1 MDTSERRKYVAEL
14 VEKTGIRIDEDD
26 PIFAI
31 VLLNR
36 AILEDQKTALEASGD
51 KLRDEI
57 AQFHTDLNKLA
68 ETAKE
73 QVAAHIEAT
82 ANASVSDMQKR
93 FVAAIADTAKAET
106 AKAMEPIK
114 SATAENLAQ
123 LEKAARSLGSEA
135 NYSRDRWKLCVYSAV
150 GASILSTVF
159 VFVATMFALAK
170 YDGLDAD
177 QTRQLKMG
185 QQIEAVW
192 SDLDQRTRDR
202 LNSAMKA
209 KAEQ

>member
-57 AQFHTDLNKLA
+57 AQFHADLNKLA

-73 QVAAHIEAT
+73 QVTAHIEKT
-82 ANASVSDMQKR
+82 ANASVDDMQKR
-93 FVAAIADTAKAET
+93 FVAAITDTAKAEV
-106 AKAMEPIK
+106 AKAIDPVK
-114 SATAENLAQ
+114 KATADELGR

-135 NYSRDRWKLCVYSAV
+135 DYSRDRWKLCVYSA
-150 GASILSTVF
+150 GLASL
-159 VFVATMFALAK
+159 FVAVLVFAAALFAVNK
-170 YDGLDAD
+170 LQLNDDEK
-177 QTRQLKMG
+177 RQLKMG

>member
-57 AQFHTDLNKLA
+57 AQFHADLNKLA
-68 ETAKE
+68 GTAKE
-73 QVAAHIEAT
+73 QVTAHIETT
-82 ANASVSDMQKR
+82 ANASVIDMQKR
-93 FVAAIADTAKAET
+93 FVDAITDTAKVEMQ
-106 AKAMEPIK
+106 KAIEPVK
-114 SATAENLAQ
+114 SASADELAR

-135 NYSRDRWKLCVYSAV
+135 DYSRDRWKLCVYSA
-150 GASILSTVF
+150 ALSSL
-159 VFVATMFALAK
+159 FVAVLVFAAALFAVNK
-170 YDGLDAD
+170 LQLNDDEK
-177 QTRQLKMG
+177 RQLKMG